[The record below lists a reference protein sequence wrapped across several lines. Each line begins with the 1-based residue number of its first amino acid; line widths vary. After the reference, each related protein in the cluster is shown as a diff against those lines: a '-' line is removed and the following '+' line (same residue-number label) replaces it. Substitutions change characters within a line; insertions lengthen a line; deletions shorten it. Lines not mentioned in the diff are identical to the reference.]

1 VNAVATGLLP
11 AVPNAARDSWSA
23 SVVGVDDSFGAEVG
37 DEPELPVLDFVRP
50 MPGFPD
56 HQEFVLVALDE
67 SAGEPDQGED
77 LDDVAAV
84 FYELRSLTEP
94 GLRFLVAVP
103 GAFFSDYDVE
113 LDDETCEALELTD
126 AGDALVLVV
135 ITLGSDP
142 TANLL
147 APVVINSRT
156 RRAAQVILSGTA
168 WPVRALLA

>member
-1 VNAVATGLLP
+1 VTAVTAGP
-11 AVPNAARDSWSA
+11 MPVVPGAEQDPPSA
-23 SVVGVDDSFGAEVG
+23 SVSGVDESVGAVVAE
-37 DEPELPVLDFVRP
+37 EPELPVLRFVHP

-56 HQEFVLVALDE
+56 HAEFLLVALE
-67 SAGEPDQGED
+67 ENAGEDGAGGD
-77 LDDVAAV
+77 GDDAAAV

-103 GAFFSDYDVE
+103 GAFFSEYDVE
-113 LDDETCEALELTD
+113 VDDETCEALELSD

-156 RRAAQVILSGTA
+156 RRAAQVILSGTE
-168 WPVRALLA
+168 WPVRAPLA